1 MENVKAVAIND
12 MCPNGCTGGE
22 MAVTVM
28 DFMKNPQNIVGNSLN
43 WILDIFL

>member
-1 MENVKAVAIND
+1 MDAQV
-12 MCPNGCTGGE
+12 GE

>member
-1 MENVKAVAIND
+1 MDAQV
-12 MCPNGCTGGE
+12 GE

-28 DFMKNPQNIVGNSLN
+28 DIMKNPQNIVGNSLN